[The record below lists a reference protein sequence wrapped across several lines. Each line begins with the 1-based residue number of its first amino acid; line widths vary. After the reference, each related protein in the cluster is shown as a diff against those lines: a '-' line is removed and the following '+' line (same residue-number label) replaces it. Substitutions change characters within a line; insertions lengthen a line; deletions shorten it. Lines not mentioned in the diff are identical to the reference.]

1 MPPPLL
7 YPFPLFGLLFRSP
20 LSKRPLPVLAL
31 KERLNFWEQDTGQG
45 FHFMVGYP
53 GAVVVDFFFL
63 AMEAAKV
70 LRARCRFIWE
80 SGLASPL

>member
-1 MPPPLL
+1 MFPPLL
-7 YPFPLFGLLFRSP
+7 RLVLLLGLFLCLPLGIFPLP
-20 LSKRPLPVLAL
+20 LLAL
-31 KERLNFWEQDTGQG
+31 EKRLYLREQDTGEG
-45 FHFMVGYP
+45 FYLVIGNSC
-53 GAVVVDFFFL
+53 AVVVDFFFL

>member
-1 MPPPLL
+1 MFPPLL
-7 YPFPLFGLLFRSP
+7 RRVLLLGLLFRSP
-20 LSKRPLPVLAL
+20 LSKRPLPLLAL
-31 KERLNFWEQDTGQG
+31 EKRLYPWEQDTGEG
-45 FHFMVGYP
+45 FYLVIGNSC
-53 GAVVVDFFFL
+53 AVVVDFFFL